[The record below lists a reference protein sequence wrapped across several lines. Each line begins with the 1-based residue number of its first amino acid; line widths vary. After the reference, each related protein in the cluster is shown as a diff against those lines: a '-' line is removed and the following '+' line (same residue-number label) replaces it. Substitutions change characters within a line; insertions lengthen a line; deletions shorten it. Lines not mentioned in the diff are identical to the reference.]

1 MAQGGHGLGEQER
14 SKTNE
19 SRGDCSVHEQYSSIC
34 HSSLEMVPTERLALS
49 RGTGRQFTKLP
60 LSLLKPHRR
69 NGGPPRICTVFHP
82 GKSRSFTIKV
92 CDPRRDAKAE
102 LNRRSQA
109 CDVLTGTGISRRVK
123 EIPSAPNP
131 ASGHYFDRA
140 RPLPAGRIH
149 LGNGRA

>member
-1 MAQGGHGLGEQER
+1 MALTKLKMAVFAPMPSASVSTATAVKPGFFSSWRKAKRRSFMAQGGHGLGEQER

-49 RGTGRQFTKLP
+49 RGNGRQFTKLP

-82 GKSRSFTIKV
+82 GKSR
-92 CDPRRDAKAE
+92 
-102 LNRRSQA
+102 
-109 CDVLTGTGISRRVK
+109 G
-123 EIPSAPNP
+123 
-131 ASGHYFDRA
+131 
-140 RPLPAGRIH
+140 
-149 LGNGRA
+149 